1 MKYPK
6 VLVGAPVSNHH
17 EYCIDKFI
25 KSLKTL
31 TYPNFDILLVD
42 NSKTNEFYNKIKDI
56 FPTIK
61 YPYHK
66 DVKVRLAKSRN
77 ILREKTIN
85 EGYDYMFNLDQ
96 DVVPPKDI
104 IERLMSHKKEIT
116 TGVYFNKFSRI
127 GKNLTYETKTKPVLW
142 VQSPN
147 HPEDLVFVRNDII
160 AQNKLIRVDLCGT
173 GCILIHRD
181 VLEKIQFRWEENETG
196 VDDSFFC
203 IDAAK
208 LGYKIYADTS
218 IKCTHHID
226 KRPLDWGAEDLKT

>member
-6 VLVGAPVSNHH
+6 VLVGAPVSDHH
-17 EYCIDKFI
+17 EYCIDTFI
-25 KSLKTL
+25 ETLKTL

-42 NSKTNEFYNKIKDI
+42 NSKDDRFFNKIKKV

-66 DVKVRLAKSRN
+66 SVKVRLAESRN

-96 DVVPPKDI
+96 DVVPPKDV
-104 IERLMSHKKEIT
+104 IERLIAHDKKII
-116 TGVYFNKFSRI
+116 TGVYFNKFTKI
-127 GKNLTYETKTKPVLW
+127 GQKNLTHETRTRPVLW
-142 VQSPN
+142 VRSPKTQG
-147 HPEDLVFVRNDII
+147 LVFVRNDVV
-160 AQNKLIRVDLCGT
+160 AQDRLIRVDLCGT

-181 VLEKIQFRWEENETG
+181 VLEKIRFRWEEEESG
-196 VDDSFFC
+196 VDDSFLC

-208 LGYKIYADTS
+208 LGYNIYADTS
-218 IKCTHHID
+218 IKCIHHVD
-226 KRPLDWGAEDLKT
+226 KRPLSWGSEDL